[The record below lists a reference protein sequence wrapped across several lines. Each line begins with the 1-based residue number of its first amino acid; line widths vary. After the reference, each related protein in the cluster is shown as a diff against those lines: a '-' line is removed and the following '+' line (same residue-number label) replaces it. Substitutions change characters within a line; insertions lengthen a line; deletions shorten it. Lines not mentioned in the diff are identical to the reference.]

1 MSNIITGPYFLENI
15 IPTADNDIF
24 VVTKHPIWTSY
35 NTETGEFGSTNIS
48 RFKYKQDVEHVYIN
62 VDAHAKVMIGEC
74 EGCGVASYGKLD
86 DATWGDILILGLG
99 GFGVL
104 PEYIKNQKKPTSIDV
119 VEEYQEII
127 DYVTWLNNSINIV
140 CNDEWS
146 YATLK
151 KYDIIIC
158 DLWAESQDVLDNHKE
173 TLLNNYSDNLK
184 AGGKLFIPLTGE
196 ILN

>member
-1 MSNIITGPYFLENI
+1 MSNIITGPYFLENN

-35 NTETGEFGSTNIS
+35 NTETSEFGSTNIS
-48 RFKYKQDVEHVYIN
+48 RFKYKQDVEHLYIN

-86 DATWGDILILGLG
+86 DATWGDVLILGLG

>member
-1 MSNIITGPYFLENI
+1 MSNIITGPYFLENN

-48 RFKYKQDVEHVYIN
+48 RFKYKQDVEHLYIN

-86 DATWGDILILGLG
+86 DATWGDVLILGLG

>member
-1 MSNIITGPYFLENI
+1 MSNIITGPYFLENN

-86 DATWGDILILGLG
+86 DATWGDVLILGLG

-158 DLWAESQDVLDNHKE
+158 DLWAESQDVIDNHKE

>member
-1 MSNIITGPYFLENI
+1 MSNIITGPYFLENN
-15 IPTADNDIF
+15 IPTVDNDIF

-48 RFKYKQDVEHVYIN
+48 RFKYKQDVEHIYIN

-86 DATWGDILILGLG
+86 DATWGDVLILGLG

>member
-1 MSNIITGPYFLENI
+1 MSNIITGPYFLENNI
-15 IPTADNDIF
+15 TTADNDIF

-48 RFKYKQDVEHVYIN
+48 RFKYKQDVEHLYIN

-86 DATWGDILILGLG
+86 DATWGDVLILGLG

>member
-1 MSNIITGPYFLENI
+1 MSNIITGPYFLENN

-86 DATWGDILILGLG
+86 DATWGDVLILGLG

>member
-1 MSNIITGPYFLENI
+1 MSNIITGPYFLENN

-86 DATWGDILILGLG
+86 DATWGDVLILGLG

-104 PEYIKNQKKPTSIDV
+104 REYIKNQKKPTSIDV

-158 DLWAESQDVLDNHKE
+158 DLWAESQDVLYNHKE
-173 TLLNNYSDNLK
+173 TLLNNYS
-184 AGGKLFIPLTGE
+184 
-196 ILN
+196 

>member
-1 MSNIITGPYFLENI
+1 MSNIITGPYFLENN

-86 DATWGDILILGLG
+86 DATWGDVLILGLG

-104 PEYIKNQKKPTSIDV
+104 REYIKNQKKPTSIDV

>member
-1 MSNIITGPYFLENI
+1 MSNIITGPYFLENN

-48 RFKYKQDVEHVYIN
+48 RFKYKQDVEHIYIN

-86 DATWGDILILGLG
+86 DATWGDVLILGLG